1 MIKTADSS
9 AVFLLEEKNT
19 ALGDSG
25 VLRFI
30 NREEAIER
38 DPALKGVD
46 GICPYKD
53 KISSLLASRFSL
65 LASRFSLL
73 ASRFSLL
80 ASRFSLLASPE
91 NKKGRYLSISLCFK
105 PNYF

>member
-9 AVFLLEEKNT
+9 AVFLLEEKN
-19 ALGDSG
+19 AVLGDSG
-25 VLRFI
+25 PLRFI

-38 DPALKGVD
+38 DPAQKGVD
-46 GICPYKD
+46 GIYPSKD

-65 LASRFSLL
+65 
-73 ASRFSLL
+73 
-80 ASRFSLLASPE
+80 PK

>member
-9 AVFLLEEKNT
+9 AVFLLEEKDA

-25 VLRFI
+25 ALRFI

-38 DPALKGVD
+38 DPAQKGVD
-46 GICPYKD
+46 GICPSKD

-73 ASRFSLL
+73 ASRFSKT
-80 ASRFSLLASPE
+80 
-91 NKKGRYLSISLCFK
+91 KKADT
-105 PNYF
+105 